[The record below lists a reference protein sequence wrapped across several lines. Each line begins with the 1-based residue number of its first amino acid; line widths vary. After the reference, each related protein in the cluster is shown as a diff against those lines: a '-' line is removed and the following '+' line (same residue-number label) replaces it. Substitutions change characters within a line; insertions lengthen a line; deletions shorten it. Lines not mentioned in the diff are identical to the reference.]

1 MKKKWRDSPVIRPT
15 PGFTPTARQSEA
27 EKLLYGPQRHT
38 LLVGGARSGKTSL
51 IVRSIAHRAISADG
65 SRHAILRFRANA
77 VRPSIAQDTLP
88 KIFRLCFP
96 NEPLKRHRTEGYF
109 SLENESEIWLAGL
122 DDQERVE
129 KILGKE
135 YATIFLNECSQ
146 IPYASALVALTRLA
160 QVVDGLPQ
168 AAYYDLNP
176 TNKGH
181 WTNILFGEKR
191 DPVSRTPLTDPEN
204 YAWMFLNPRDNEINL
219 SNEYLQSLA
228 RLPERQRKRFYEGVY
243 VDELDGALFT
253 YEVIAR
259 GRASEFALARCRRV
273 VVAVDPS
280 GAAGRDDE
288 KADEIGIVVAARGD
302 DGHAYVLADRSLR
315 DAPAAWGRAAVQ
327 AYYEFKADRIVAEEN
342 FGGEMVRFVI
352 RAADPHAPVQVISAS
367 RGKVLRAEPVSA
379 LYAQGLVHHVGRL
392 PVLEDQLCAFTTQGY
407 RGEGSP
413 DHADALVFAITE
425 LMLKEHAAIIEFY
438 RLKAKDR
445 EMPKEERQ
453 QNNAGATVSANAA
466 ASESPVRLQSPVG
479 ISGVH
484 GLSGAYYVV
493 RADRIVA
500 VRPDDAAPL
509 IGAGFAPVTEDA
521 SV

>member
-1 MKKKWRDSPVIRPT
+1 MKTKWFDSPLVPPT
-15 PGFTPTARQSEA
+15 RGFTPTARQSEA
-27 EKLLYGPQRHT
+27 EQLLCGPQRHT

-51 IVRSIAHRAISADG
+51 IVRSIAYRAICAEG

-146 IPYASALVALTRLA
+146 IPYASVLVALTRLA

-176 TNKGH
+176 ANKGH

-191 DPVSRTPLTDPEN
+191 DPVSRQPLADPEN

-219 SNEYLQSLA
+219 SKEYLLSLE

-243 VDELDGALFT
+243 VDDLDGALFS
-253 YEVIAR
+253 YELIAR
-259 GRASEFALARCRRV
+259 NRVPEFPLARCRRV

-280 GAAGRDDE
+280 GAAGREDE
-288 KADEIGIVVAARGD
+288 TADEIGIVVAARGD

-315 DAPAAWGRAAVQ
+315 DAPAAWGRAVVTAFH
-327 AYYEFKADRIVAEEN
+327 EFKADRIVAEEN

-352 RAADPHAPVQVISAS
+352 RAADANAPVQVISAS
-367 RGKVLRAEPVSA
+367 RGKALRAEPVSA
-379 LYAQGLVHHVGRL
+379 LYAQGLVHHVGRFA
-392 PVLEDQLCAFTTQGY
+392 VLEDQLCAFTTAGY

-425 LMLKEHAAIIEFY
+425 LMLKETAAIIEFY
-438 RLKAKDR
+438 RR
-445 EMPKEERQ
+445 EVEENKQ
-453 QNNAGATVSANAA
+453 SA
-466 ASESPVRLQSPVG
+466 ASAPSTSGARPNEAPVILTAPSG
-479 ISGVH
+479 ISGAH
-484 GLSGAYYVV
+484 GVSGAYYVV
-493 RADRIVA
+493 GADRIIA
-500 VRPDDAAPL
+500 VRPEDAEVL
-509 IGAGFAPVTEDA
+509 LNAGFSALSTETTA
-521 SV
+521 N